1 MLGNSSQSDG
11 FWAITSYFN
20 PMRSRRRLQNFR
32 IFRDRLT
39 VPLVAVELSYG
50 PDFELREQDADILI
64 QLRGGAV
71 LWQKERLLN
80 LALQALP
87 RDCRK
92 VAWLD
97 CDIFF
102 GSPGWAESADR
113 LLDRF
118 PLIHMFKSAH
128 YLSSQWATADDCTT
142 EVEFTRSSAIFS
154 ISSGQPATMCLGRIS
169 KTPEVAYPK
178 GLGRY
183 TKGLAWAVR
192 REIVDQHGFFDAC
205 IVGGGDTALA
215 SAANNCFD
223 VVMNSHF
230 MNERQRERYMKWAR
244 PFYETVRR
252 EVGYLDAQ
260 IYHMWHGDYHSR
272 GHARRHEGLQ
282 RFQFDPFTD
291 IAEDVNGCWRWA
303 TEKPEMHDYV
313 RGYFSARDE
322 DGEVS
327 AGQRPKRLPLGD

>member
-1 MLGNSSQSDG
+1 MSPSGSQTDG

-20 PMRSRRRLQNFR
+20 PMRSMRRLQNFR
-32 IFRDRLT
+32 IFRNRLT

-50 PDFELREQDADILI
+50 ADFELQEPDADILI
-64 QLRGGAV
+64 QLRGGAL
-71 LWQKERLLN
+71 LWQKDRLLN

-87 RDCRK
+87 DDCRK

-102 GSPGWAESADR
+102 GSSDWAELADR
-113 LLDRF
+113 LLNRF
-118 PLIHMFKSAH
+118 PTIQLFKSAH
-128 YLSSQWATADDCTT
+128 YLSPRWTPADDCAT
-142 EVEFTRSSAIFS
+142 EVEFTRPSAMFS

-178 GLGRY
+178 GLGPHA
-183 TKGLAWAVR
+183 KGLAWAIR

-223 VVMNSHF
+223 AVINAHF
-230 MNERQRERYMKWAR
+230 MNERQRERYMTWAR
-244 PFYETVRR
+244 PFYETVRE

-260 IYHMWHGDYHSR
+260 IYHMWHGDYYSR
-272 GHARRHEGLQ
+272 QRAGRHEGLQ
-282 RFQFDPFTD
+282 QFQFDPFTD
-291 IAEDVNGCWRWA
+291 IAKDVNGCWRWA
-303 TEKPEMHDYV
+303 TEKPEMHAYV
-313 RGYFSARDE
+313 RGYFSSRDE
-322 DGEVS
+322 EGGVVTGRR
-327 AGQRPKRLPLGD
+327 ARLPSSN